1 MNKVT
6 YEQRKA
12 VYDAAL
18 RTYGADAQMMMA
30 VEEMSELTKEICKI
44 GRGKQDLRGL
54 VDEIADVTI
63 MMEQLCLIYG
73 VGRRVDRRMDAKI
86 QRLEGRIADHG
97 GKIEEPIILS
107 DVEKDVIRALADCE
121 MKTKTAADNLHY
133 HVNTI
138 VYRCEQIKKRTGLNP
153 RRFYDLVAL
162 LEIMEEAE

>member
-30 VEEMSELTKEICKI
+30 VEEMSELIKEICKI

-63 MMEQLCLIYG
+63 MMEQLRLIYG
-73 VGRRVDRRMDAKI
+73 VNKWVCRRMDAKVE
-86 QRLEGRIADHG
+86 RLEGRIAGTG
-97 GKIEEPIILS
+97 GEIGEPITLTEI
-107 DVEKDVIRALADCE
+107 EKITIRALADCD
-121 MKTKTAADNLHY
+121 MKTKRAADKLHY
-133 HVNTI
+133 HANTI
-138 VYRCEQIKKRTGLNP
+138 IYHCNQIEKRTGLDP
-153 RRFYDLVAL
+153 RRFYDLAEL
-162 LEIMEEAE
+162 LEIMEETE